1 MAHQTTRDMKD
12 PICGMTGTIEHDGR
26 WFCSEGCIAEF
37 KRLGTRTSALRK
49 LFDPW
54 LWVPVSALILATASS
69 WWPAA
74 SGASAIYLVYLRK
87 MGLPLLLGLVLGGFI
102 DHFVPKE
109 YIIRMLSGPRKR
121 VIVRSTLLGFLAS
134 TCSHG
139 CLALTIELYRKG
151 ASVPAVVSF
160 LLASPWA
167 SMSLTFLLLSLF
179 GAQGMLF
186 VIASLLI
193 AVATGLIF
201 QRLAARNLIE
211 SNPNS
216 KTVEPLEIWK
226 DAATRWRA
234 YPWTAA
240 QLASDARGVMRG
252 MVPLGRM
259 TLGWVQLGLVLSAV
273 LGAVVPHSLFDRY
286 LGPSPGGLLL
296 TLVFATIVEV
306 CSEGTAPL
314 AYELYR
320 HTGALGNAFA
330 FLMGGVVTDYTELG
344 ALWTNIGRRTVLW
357 LLAVTLPLTFVIG
370 LLLNLLRV
378 H

>member
-1 MAHQTTRDMKD
+1 MTTTRD
-12 PICGMTGTIEHDGR
+12 PICGMTGTIERHGH

-37 KRLGTRTSALRK
+37 ERRGAGTSVFRRLLN
-49 LFDPW
+49 PW
-54 LWVPVSALILATASS
+54 LWVPASTLVLATAGG

-74 SGASAIYLVYLRK
+74 SGASTIYLAYLRK

-102 DHFVPKE
+102 DHFIPKE
-109 YIIRMLSGPRKR
+109 YIIRLLSGPRKR

-179 GAQGMLF
+179 GVQGMLF

-193 AVATGLIF
+193 AIATGFIF

-216 KTVEPLEIWK
+216 KTVEPLDIWQ

-240 QLASDARGVMRG
+240 QFASDARGVMQG

-259 TLGWVQLGLVLSAV
+259 TLGWVQFGLVLSAV
-273 LGAVVPHSLFDRY
+273 LGAAMPHHLFERFF
-286 LGPSPGGLLL
+286 GPSPGGLLL
-296 TLVFATIVEV
+296 TMALAAVVEV

-344 ALWTNIGRRTVLW
+344 ALWVNIGCRTVLW
-357 LLAVTLPLTFVIG
+357 LLAVTLPLVLVIG
-370 LLLNLLRV
+370 LLLNTVRV